1 MSTTAFKGAFINNAW
16 VEEAGASD
24 ISVDNPATGK
34 CCGTISALTAV
45 SANAALEAAKSAAE
59 GWGKMSMNDRATA
72 IAAYAAK
79 LRAHREEIVALLIQE
94 TGKVT
99 GNAEYDFDM
108 LPNCLDFHVEE
119 AKRNYGSVIPSMDGG
134 ALSYTKYSAVGVV
147 AAVLTWNF
155 PILNLAYK
163 LGPILA
169 TGCTTVIKPS
179 EVTPLATSR
188 CIELIT
194 GTGIP
199 AGVVNCVNG
208 TGLALVQPLCASK
221 IPRLLTTIGSSVMG
235 RRMIGYGATSIKRFS
250 LELGGDCPV
259 LIFADCDLEAAV
271 NDIVGLKYDN
281 GGQICVSPNRVLVER
296 SVYEKFI
303 EMAAAK
309 AKGYVHG
316 SGADDGAVLQ
326 PVCSQQSL
334 DRLVGYVDDAVAKGA
349 RKICGGAK
357 ADREGFFLEATIL
370 ADTTKDMKCSC
381 EEIFGPILTVQPFET
396 ADEAFTK
403 ANDSDMGLSGYVYT
417 SSLATTLRAEE
428 ELMCGNVLIN
438 GIIYSIELPHGGV
451 KESGYG
457 KDISHLSLRDYY
469 EIRRVSIKR
478 SGM

>member
-1 MSTTAFKGAFINNAW
+1 MGFFYIHNDVAWRNAMACYVW
-16 VEEAGASD
+16 RAADMV
-24 ISVDNPATGK
+24 
-34 CCGTISALTAV
+34 CCGWCAGEWCGDVMRWRAV
-45 SANAALEAAKSAAE
+45 QK
-59 GWGKMSMNDRATA
+59 
-72 IAAYAAK
+72 
-79 LRAHREEIVALLIQE
+79 
-94 TGKVT
+94 
-99 GNAEYDFDM
+99 
-108 LPNCLDFHVEE
+108 
-119 AKRNYGSVIPSMDGG
+119 
-134 ALSYTKYSAVGVV
+134 
-147 AAVLTWNF
+147 
-155 PILNLAYK
+155 
-163 LGPILA
+163 
-169 TGCTTVIKPS
+169 
-179 EVTPLATSR
+179 
-188 CIELIT
+188 
-194 GTGIP
+194 
-199 AGVVNCVNG
+199 
-208 TGLALVQPLCASK
+208 
-221 IPRLLTTIGSSVMG
+221 
-235 RRMIGYGATSIKRFS
+235 GYGATSIKRFS

-403 ANDSDMGLSGYVYT
+403 ANDSDMGLSGYVRLPFLFLPFVFFSFTFCVLCLNQLHIYFVFVFRQ
-417 SSLATTLRAEE
+417 SSSFSL
-428 ELMCGNVLIN
+428 
-438 GIIYSIELPHGGV
+438 
-451 KESGYG
+451 
-457 KDISHLSLRDYY
+457 LS
-469 EIRRVSIKR
+469 R
-478 SGM
+478 SCSCSL